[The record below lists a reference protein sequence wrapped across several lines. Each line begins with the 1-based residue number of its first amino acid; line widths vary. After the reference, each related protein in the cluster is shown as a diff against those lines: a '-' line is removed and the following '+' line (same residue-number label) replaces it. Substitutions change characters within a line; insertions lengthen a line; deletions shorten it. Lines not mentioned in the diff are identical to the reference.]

1 MIPYWS
7 FASCG
12 DNDGDSDDDVLNDFF
27 FLAWANDMSL
37 EDGAINKE
45 DDNTNNNSS
54 TIAKLVA
61 IIR

>member
-1 MIPYWS
+1 
-7 FASCG
+7 
-12 DNDGDSDDDVLNDFF
+12 
-27 FLAWANDMSL
+27 LAWANDMSL

-45 DDNTNNNSS
+45 DDNTNNDSS